1 MASVHM
7 VAAYSAAAFP
17 TSTPPRY
24 IAPIVMTE
32 TIIMTR
38 TDVLANAGF
47 GSRIAED
54 EVDHLHSYF
63 VETDQWKKLLSG
75 DVDVIFGAKGAG
87 KSALYSLL
95 VSKKDELRLG
105 RRTLFLAAENPRGT
119 PAFRDLT
126 TEPAL
131 SEEQFRGLWK
141 LYFLSIAA
149 DYLRHHLATSNAKNA
164 AAAAVIHAL
173 TENGLLTPGITL
185 LTRLR
190 TALSYLRQLI
200 PNVEGTV
207 TEPHTGL
214 VFKGKITMGEP
225 SAEQRSA
232 GYQSLDDLLNLLNL
246 GFQQVNITVWLALD
260 RLDVAFAE
268 SDELEGNALRALFRT
283 YLDTIGFSNIR
294 IKIFLR
300 DDVWRR
306 IVAGGFREASHVT
319 RSLTLSWSQQSLLN
333 LIVRRLL
340 ANKNICAYYGVNP
353 LQILADAELQRS
365 FFYRVFPLQIDA
377 GANRPSTLDWMLSR
391 TADGTKR
398 TAPRELIHLLQA
410 SRDEQLKLTELGNS
424 APEDNLLV
432 GKAAI
437 RAALPAVS
445 KARYE
450 QTLCAEYPGLLP
462 YLRKLEREKAQQSLA
477 TLAGLWAC
485 PEEKASEIAEKLVE
499 AGFFERRGSKQT
511 PAFWVPMLYR
521 SALDLIQGAA

>member
-1 MASVHM
+1 MARS
-7 VAAYSAAAFP
+7 
-17 TSTPPRY
+17 
-24 IAPIVMTE
+24 
-32 TIIMTR
+32 
-38 TDVLANAGF
+38 DVLANAGF
-47 GSRIAED
+47 GSRIAEE
-54 EVDHLHSYF
+54 EVDNLHSYF

-75 DVDVIFGAKGAG
+75 EVDVIFGAKGAG

-95 VSKKDELRLG
+95 VAKKDELRLG

-126 TEPAL
+126 AEPPL
-131 SEEQFRGLWK
+131 TEEQFRGLWK

-149 DYLRHHLATSNAKNA
+149 DYLRHQLTTSNVKNA
-164 AAAAVIHAL
+164 AAASVIHVL
-173 TENGLLTPGITL
+173 TENGLLPPGVTL

-190 TALSYLRQLI
+190 AVLGYLRQFV
-200 PNVEGTV
+200 PNIEGTL
-207 TEPHTGL
+207 TDPHTGL
-214 VFKGKITMGEP
+214 TLKGKITMVEP
-225 SAEQRSA
+225 TSEQRTA
-232 GYQSLDDLLNLLNL
+232 GYRSLDDLLSMLNL

-268 SDELEGNALRALFRT
+268 SDALEGNALRALFRT
-283 YLDTIGFSNIR
+283 YLDTTSLSNIK

-300 DDVWRR
+300 DDVWQR

-319 RSLTLSWSQQSLLN
+319 RSLTLSWTQQSFLN

-340 ANKNICAYYGVNP
+340 SNANVCAYYGVNP
-353 LQILADAELQRS
+353 IEILADAELQHN
-365 FFYRVFPLQIDA
+365 FFYRVFPPQIDA
-377 GANRPSTLDWMLSR
+377 GKNRPNTLDWMLSR

-410 SRDEQLKLTELGNS
+410 ARDEQLKLTELGNS
-424 APEDNLLV
+424 APEDDLLV
-432 GKAAI
+432 GKAAV

-450 QTLCAEYPGLLP
+450 QTLCAEYPGLQP

-477 TLAGLWAC
+477 TLAGLWNC
-485 PEEKASEIAEKLVE
+485 PDEKAAEVAEKLVE
-499 AGFFERRGSKQT
+499 SGFFERRGSKHT

-521 SALDLIQGAA
+521 SALDLVQGAA